1 MPENQICLLNEGA
14 LFVRVII
21 NDSVKGEVLYV
32 YYAVAVTFK
41 QRIKHPPGHAPCEDC
56 LNMDRRRSNQWIS
69 AVFFCAVKE
78 GSQFFRLYRKVKRGM
93 LNVNKENHSQVR
105 KGRDPN
111 GSYRR
116 GVSELLPPLV
126 AAEEEGTEE
135 PGGNGRKRIFGR
147 IV

>member
-1 MPENQICLLNEGA
+1 MPGNQICLLNEGA
-14 LFVRVII
+14 FFVKAII
-21 NDSVKGEVLYV
+21 KDMVKGEALYV
-32 YYAVAVTFK
+32 YYAVAITFK
-41 QRIKHPPGHAPCEDC
+41 QRIKHPPGHAPCEGC
-56 LNMDRRRSNQWIS
+56 LNLDRRKSDQWIS

-105 KGRDPN
+105 KGKYPD
-111 GSYRR
+111 GGYTR

-135 PGGNGRKRIFGR
+135 P
-147 IV
+147 